1 MTLYSYKD
9 ILLLIIN
16 MLLKSLIIFVIF
28 SNFCYAFTKPS
39 ILNLKCND
47 YLDSLNINNKIV
59 NNFKD
64 ILKLQNGKEFMSYSD
79 LIHQNHYNNLK
90 YIYIRNNE
98 DILSVILNDN
108 TIYKYCHSKKID
120 LFRLLNILHN
130 YYI

>member
-47 YLDSLNINNKIV
+47 YLDSLNTNNKIV
-59 NNFKD
+59 NNCKNSNFK
-64 ILKLQNGKEFMSYSD
+64 IIKLTKNFNKNSNYKIIKLTKIF
-79 LIHQNHYNNLK
+79 
-90 YIYIRNNE
+90 
-98 DILSVILNDN
+98 
-108 TIYKYCHSKKID
+108 IYKFTVTSISYIAYISAYIFVCN
-120 LFRLLNILHN
+120 LLKHI
-130 YYI
+130 